1 MIFFFIRLTSIL
13 LILTA
18 NSRLCLANEN
28 PMWRFGYEWTCMHGA
43 ALTCERDKNCFFGS
57 TPSQAITI
65 LYKENR
71 VDIGNEKIR
80 IKRHYSQKIESS
92 PLIEEAKIELV
103 DNSVIWLSPVDASG
117 TYSNFWTGV
126 MVTPKNGVQLS
137 VSLPLFCK
145 PKNGQS

>member
-1 MIFFFIRLTSIL
+1 MIFFFIRLASIL

-18 NSRLCLANEN
+18 SSRICLANEN
-28 PMWRFGYEWTCMHGA
+28 PMWRFGYEWACTHGA
-43 ALTCERDKNCFFGS
+43 ALTCERDKNCSFAKI
-57 TPSQAITI
+57 PMQPIEI
-65 LYKENR
+65 LYKENLVR
-71 VDIGNEKIR
+71 IGAEKTR
-80 IKRHYSQKIESS
+80 IKRHYSQKIEGS

-126 MVTPKNGVQLS
+126 IVTPKNGVQLY
-137 VSLPLFCK
+137 VSLPLFCQ

>member
-1 MIFFFIRLTSIL
+1 MNFPLLRLTCML
-13 LILTA
+13 LILTG
-18 NSRLCLANEN
+18 SSKFSLANEN
-28 PMWRFGYEWTCMHGA
+28 PMWRFGYEWTCTHGA

-57 TPSQAITI
+57 MQSQAIDI
-65 LYKENR
+65 FYKENR
-71 VDIGNEKIR
+71 VEIGNEKIR
-80 IKRHYSQKIESS
+80 IKRHYSQKIEGS

-126 MVTPKNGVQLS
+126 IVTPKNGVQLS
-137 VSLPLFCK
+137 VSLPLFCR